1 MVLHDG
7 LTTLHDTPRT
17 PQYSTTLFGVPRYL
31 YSRHNTT
38 RYKVNVRSAAA
49 ATLVIQSLD
58 SYCEWLVVSARV
70 TGMLGMWYSCAKRV
84 RGGGARRTARMIYTW
99 RSGGQN
105 NSTSNKRLSVSSEFL
120 PLEQVIG
127 SEFQLWQEIVL
138 SVAVV
143 FLLYVVGDVRRGHS
157 HVWP

>member
-1 MVLHDG
+1 M
-7 LTTLHDTPRT
+7 
-17 PQYSTTLFGVPRYL
+17 
-31 YSRHNTT
+31 
-38 RYKVNVRSAAA
+38 SAQVA
-49 ATLVIQSLD
+49 
-58 SYCEWLVVSARV
+58 
-70 TGMLGMWYSCAKRV
+70 GMFGMWYSCANRV
-84 RGGGARRTARMIYTW
+84 RGGTRRTARMIYTW

-105 NSTSNKRLSVSSEFL
+105 NSASNKRLSVSSEFL

-143 FLLYVVGDVRRGHS
+143 FLLYVVGDVRRGDS

>member
-1 MVLHDG
+1 
-7 LTTLHDTPRT
+7 
-17 PQYSTTLFGVPRYL
+17 
-31 YSRHNTT
+31 
-38 RYKVNVRSAAA
+38 
-49 ATLVIQSLD
+49 
-58 SYCEWLVVSARV
+58 
-70 TGMLGMWYSCAKRV
+70 
-84 RGGGARRTARMIYTW
+84 MIYTW
-99 RSGGQN
+99 RSGDQN
-105 NSTSNKRLSVSSEFL
+105 NSTSNMRLSVSSEFL